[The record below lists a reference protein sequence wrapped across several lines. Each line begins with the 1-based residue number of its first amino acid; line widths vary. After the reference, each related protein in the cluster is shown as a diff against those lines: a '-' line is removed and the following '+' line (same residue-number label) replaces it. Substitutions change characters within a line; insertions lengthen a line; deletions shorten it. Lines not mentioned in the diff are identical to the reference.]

1 MKLYKDLLQ
10 RAGLVSKMGQ
20 ITATVFGA
28 TFIVYALAF
37 AWTKITGFALSLALL
52 TMLFCLEAL
61 RLFGNGRQERLLK
74 SYPALF
80 DSMAQSLS
88 SGTSIEQQIQQLS
101 KAGPIELRRE
111 FNKVALRLESGESVA
126 SAIDSF
132 RTSAANRFADIYCEV
147 VLISLES
154 GLSGQR
160 ENWRVIA
167 SRTRAEQG
175 TTSLVLA
182 KQDWVLG
189 SAKVALLSPWLIAA
203 LLIQLPQNKEVFATE
218 AGSAV
223 LVVGLAL
230 SVFAYFLVNKLGT
243 LKAQPRIFA

>member
-1 MKLYKDLLQ
+1 MKFYRNLLQ
-10 RAGLVSKMGQ
+10 RAGLVAKKGQ
-20 ITATVFGA
+20 ITAMVLSA
-28 TFIVYALAF
+28 TSLVYAVTIT
-37 AWTKITGFALSLALL
+37 WTKIHGFALSVAIL
-52 TMLFCLEAL
+52 TMLFCLEGL
-61 RLFGNGRQERLLK
+61 RLVGNSRQERLLK

-88 SGTSIEQQIQQLS
+88 SGTSIEQQIQHLS
-101 KAGPIELRRE
+101 KAGPVELRRE
-111 FNKVALRLESGESVA
+111 FQKVFRRIESGESIAV
-126 SAIDSF
+126 AIDSF
-132 RTSAANRFADIYCEV
+132 RASAANRFADLFCET

-160 ENWRVIA
+160 ENWRLLA

-203 LLIQLPQNKEVFATE
+203 LLIQLPQNKEAFATE
-218 AGSAV
+218 SGSAV
-223 LVVGLAL
+223 LVIGLAL
-230 SVFAYFLVNKLGT
+230 SVFAYFLVNQLGT
-243 LKAQPRIFA
+243 LKEQPRIFA